1 MYLKFRN
8 KYLNV
13 KFEGKKYTKQHLPDE
28 FELASVVVVGVVTA
42 EVSVVFFVAAV
53 VVIGVIVDVNGT
65 DEDVVTLGLVVA
77 AIVVLVGTDVLVVD
91 METIPYR
98 ITNNDRLKKP
108 IHITVWNKARSL
120 IDGNKNLNSTLC
132 K

>member
-1 MYLKFRN
+1 MSNLR
-8 KYLNV
+8 
-13 KFEGKKYTKQHLPDE
+13 ERKKYTKQHLPDE

-98 ITNNDRLKKP
+98 MTNNDRLKKP

-120 IDGNKNLNSTLC
+120 IDGNKNLNSTLS
-132 K
+132 KK

>member
-1 MYLKFRN
+1 MFLRFRN
-8 KYLNV
+8 KYFNV
-13 KFEGKKYTKQHLPDE
+13 FEGNRYTKKQHLPDE
-28 FELASVVVVGVVTA
+28 FELASVVVVGVVIA

-53 VVIGVIVDVNGT
+53 VVIGVIVDVNGS

-77 AIVVLVGTDVLVVD
+77 AIVLLVGIDVLVVA

-98 ITNNDRLKKP
+98 MTNNDRLKKP

>member
-1 MYLKFRN
+1 MSNLR
-8 KYLNV
+8 
-13 KFEGKKYTKQHLPDE
+13 ERKKYTKQHLPDE
-28 FELASVVVVGVVTA
+28 FELASVVVVGVVIA

-77 AIVVLVGTDVLVVD
+77 AIVLLVGIDVLVVA

-98 ITNNDRLKKP
+98 ITINDRLKKP
-108 IHITVWNKARSL
+108 IHITVLNKARSL

>member
-1 MYLKFRN
+1 MSNLR
-8 KYLNV
+8 
-13 KFEGKKYTKQHLPDE
+13 ERKKYTKQHLPDE
-28 FELASVVVVGVVTA
+28 FELASVVVVGVVIA

-77 AIVVLVGTDVLVVD
+77 AIVVLVGTDVLVVAI
-91 METIPYR
+91 ETIPYR
-98 ITNNDRLKKP
+98 ITINDRLKKP

>member
-1 MYLKFRN
+1 MFLRFRN

-13 KFEGKKYTKQHLPDE
+13 KFEGNRYTKQQLPDE
-28 FELASVVVVGVVTA
+28 FELASVVVVGVVIA

-77 AIVVLVGTDVLVVD
+77 AIVVLVGTDVLVVA

-98 ITNNDRLKKP
+98 MTNNDRLKKP
-108 IHITVWNKARSL
+108 IHIIVWNKARSL